1 MPLTV
6 ELVSAERKVWS
17 GEANFV
23 VARTLD
29 GELGIL
35 PGHISLLGV
44 LAEGFTVRISG
55 GEAGDGIEA
64 AAHGGFLS
72 VSNDVVTILTET
84 AELSD
89 EIDVE
94 RARAALERATT
105 AGDAAT
111 TIRPSPP
118 LRGRERDSRPPA
130 SPSDGS
136 RAGAPTMRA
145 VLDFLDG
152 AGWFVLLLGLLVLT
166 WMLRRSLLGRRGATL
181 HCGLRLDGCAPAQ
194 VVANQRLAHRDRP
207 LHPGRPSSGS
217 RC

>member
-1 MPLTV
+1 VPLTV

-64 AAHGGFLS
+64 ATHGGFLS

-89 EIDVE
+89 EIDIE
-94 RARAALERATT
+94 RARAALERAMT
-105 AGDAAT
+105 AGDAADDEST
-111 TIRPSPP
+111 ES
-118 LRGRERDSRPPA
+118 A
-130 SPSDGS
+130 AA
-136 RAGAPTMRA
+136 RARA
-145 VLDFLDG
+145 
-152 AGWFVLLLGLLVLT
+152 
-166 WMLRRSLLGRRGATL
+166 
-181 HCGLRLDGCAPAQ
+181 
-194 VVANQRLAHRDRP
+194 RLAAAGQP
-207 LHPGRPSSGS
+207 L
-217 RC
+217 

>member
-1 MPLTV
+1 MSRPTRSGSPASDDRRIDVPLTV

-44 LAEGFTVRISG
+44 LAEGFTVRITG

-72 VSNDVVTILTET
+72 VSHDVVTILTEI
-84 AELSD
+84 AELST

-94 RARAALERATT
+94 RARAALERAIA
-105 AGDAAT
+105 AGGDDAENAANE
-111 TIRPSPP
+111 S
-118 LRGRERDSRPPA
+118 A
-130 SPSDGS
+130 AA
-136 RAGAPTMRA
+136 RARA
-145 VLDFLDG
+145 
-152 AGWFVLLLGLLVLT
+152 
-166 WMLRRSLLGRRGATL
+166 
-181 HCGLRLDGCAPAQ
+181 
-194 VVANQRLAHRDRP
+194 RLAAAGQP
-207 LHPGRPSSGS
+207 V
-217 RC
+217 

>member
-6 ELVSAERKVWS
+6 ELVSAERRVWS

-44 LAEGFTVRISG
+44 LAEGFIVRISG
-55 GEAGDGIEA
+55 GEAGDGIEV

-89 EIDVE
+89 EIDVD
-94 RARAALERATT
+94 RARAALERAMTAAG
-105 AGDAAT
+105 AGDDEDASESAA
-111 TIRPSPP
+111 
-118 LRGRERDSRPPA
+118 A
-130 SPSDGS
+130 
-136 RAGAPTMRA
+136 RARA
-145 VLDFLDG
+145 
-152 AGWFVLLLGLLVLT
+152 
-166 WMLRRSLLGRRGATL
+166 
-181 HCGLRLDGCAPAQ
+181 
-194 VVANQRLAHRDRP
+194 RLAAAGEP
-207 LHPGRPSSGS
+207 L
-217 RC
+217 

>member
-1 MPLTV
+1 VPLTV
-6 ELVSAERKVWS
+6 ELVSAERRVWL

-64 AAHGGFLS
+64 ATHGGFLS

-89 EIDVE
+89 EIDVD
-94 RARAALERATT
+94 RARAALERAIT
-105 AGDAAT
+105 AG
-111 TIRPSPP
+111 
-118 LRGRERDSRPPA
+118 G
-130 SPSDGS
+130 
-136 RAGAPTMRA
+136 AGADDSSESAAARA
-145 VLDFLDG
+145 R
-152 AGWFVLLLGLLVLT
+152 A
-166 WMLRRSLLGRRGATL
+166 
-181 HCGLRLDGCAPAQ
+181 
-194 VVANQRLAHRDRP
+194 RLAAAGQP
-207 LHPGRPSSGS
+207 L
-217 RC
+217 

>member
-1 MPLTV
+1 VPLTV

-72 VSNDVVTILTET
+72 VSNDVVTILTEI
-84 AELSD
+84 AELSN
-89 EIDVE
+89 EIDVD

-105 AGDAAT
+105 AAAAGDDEVASEAA
-111 TIRPSPP
+111 
-118 LRGRERDSRPPA
+118 A
-130 SPSDGS
+130 A
-136 RAGAPTMRA
+136 RARA
-145 VLDFLDG
+145 
-152 AGWFVLLLGLLVLT
+152 
-166 WMLRRSLLGRRGATL
+166 
-181 HCGLRLDGCAPAQ
+181 
-194 VVANQRLAHRDRP
+194 RLAAAGQP
-207 LHPGRPSSGS
+207 V
-217 RC
+217 